1 MKCGCTRRRA
11 QCDPRRCRRHDR
23 TRGHSPR
30 HAGRAGAF
38 LGSSAP
44 PGVAM
49 AGDGEVQPLLTR
61 AAKDA
66 AGRADESS
74 KGRVS
79 QRAKGACARLMAPRT
94 PLSRAIG
101 SARCPGTR
109 GGLARDARAILARP
123 SPRDPRDV
131 VRCRSTASVYRR
143 TRRNPKSTG
152 YFSRLF
158 FLMSVSR
165 GASGEKSS
173 ANPTD

>member
-1 MKCGCTRRRA
+1 
-11 QCDPRRCRRHDR
+11 
-23 TRGHSPR
+23 
-30 HAGRAGAF
+30 
-38 LGSSAP
+38 
-44 PGVAM
+44 M

-94 PLSRAIG
+94 HLSRAIG

-123 SPRDPRDV
+123 SPRDPRVSFDV
-131 VRCRSTASVYRR
+131 VRPLACTEERVGTQNRR
-143 TRRNPKSTG
+143 VISPGFSFSMSG
-152 YFSRLF
+152 FSR
-158 FLMSVSR
+158 R
-165 GASGEKSS
+165 DSGEKSS